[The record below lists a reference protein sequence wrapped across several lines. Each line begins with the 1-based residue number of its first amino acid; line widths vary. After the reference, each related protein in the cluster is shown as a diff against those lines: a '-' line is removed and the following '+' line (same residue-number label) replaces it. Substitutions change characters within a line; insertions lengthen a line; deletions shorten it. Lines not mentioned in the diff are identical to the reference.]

1 MNQHEENIEVMK
13 DLRARLDTVINKDTS
28 VEQNVKHPDPIKHK
42 YISFVKSGFRILA
55 GAALFFGDFA
65 IAGTLF
71 IVAELLGI
79 YEEMV

>member
-28 VEQNVKHPDPIKHK
+28 VSGEVKHPDPVKHK

-55 GAALFFGDFA
+55 GISLFFGDFA
-65 IAGTLF
+65 IAGTLI